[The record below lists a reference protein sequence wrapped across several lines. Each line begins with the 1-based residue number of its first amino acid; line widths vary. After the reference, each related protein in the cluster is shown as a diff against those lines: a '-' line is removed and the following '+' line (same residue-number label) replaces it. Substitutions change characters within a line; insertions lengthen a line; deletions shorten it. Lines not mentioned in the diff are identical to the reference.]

1 MSFLVLSDVAYAFPD
16 DTPLFDGLDLAV
28 GPGLTSL
35 VGRNGAGKSTLLRLI
50 AGERRPTHGSITVDG
65 DSAGPPTVGYL
76 PQLLADAPA
85 ERTLADELGV
95 GGRLE
100 ALARI
105 EAGEGDDD
113 DFELVGDDWAVA
125 ERTVALLDD
134 LGLPTELDRP
144 VVALSGGERTLAAVA
159 GRLLGRPRVLL
170 LDEPTN
176 NLDGRA
182 RERLFAAI
190 GGFVGGG
197 DRVVLVVSHD
207 LELLDR
213 AGRTVELR
221 AGRCRVFGGPY
232 AHYREVIET
241 EQAAAVQSLAG
252 ARNDLRA
259 ERRDR
264 VEGVE
269 KASRRVAQGRRV
281 QAAGGMPK
289 ILMNARRASAQ
300 ESAGRLRAV
309 HELGVEQA
317 RERMRAADAAVRR
330 DEQLR
335 VELPDPGLPAGRVVL
350 DVADPVAGRF
360 HLAGPARVRLAG
372 PNGSGKTTLLRRLL
386 GARGPDRA
394 GGVDEGFDDE
404 GFDGEG
410 FDDEVVY
417 VPFALLPQDLRVE
430 HPEWSVID
438 AILAVRPDAS
448 EEEAHAHAARLLFTG
463 GAGFR
468 RLADLSG
475 GERLRAA
482 LAARLFARPVPQLL
496 VLDEPTNNLDL
507 DGVEVLADALSQ
519 WRGALLLISH
529 DDGFCDRVGV
539 DDVITLG

>member
-1 MSFLVLSDVAYAFPD
+1 MSSLVLSDVAYAFPD

-50 AGERRPTHGSITVDG
+50 AGERRPTRGSITVDG
-65 DSAGPPTVGYL
+65 DPAGPPTVGYL

-95 GGRLE
+95 GERLA

-113 DFELVGDDWAVA
+113 DFDRVGDDWSVA
-125 ERTVALLDD
+125 ERTIALLDG
-134 LGLPTELDRP
+134 LGLPIELERP
-144 VVALSGGERTLAAVA
+144 VAALSGGERTLAAVA

-182 RERLFAAI
+182 RSRLFAAVEE
-190 GGFVGGG
+190 FVSGG

-221 AGRCRVFGGPY
+221 AGGCRVFGGNY
-232 AHYREVIET
+232 EHYREVVGA
-241 EQAAAVQSLAG
+241 EQAAALQSLTG

-259 ERRDR
+259 QKRDKVEAQVVLARRERY
-264 VEGVE
+264 
-269 KASRRVAQGRRV
+269 GRKMEATKRE
-281 QAAGGMPK
+281 PK
-289 ILMNARRASAQ
+289 IVMGLRKRQAQ
-300 ESAGRLRAV
+300 ESAARYRAT
-309 HELGVEQA
+309 HERGVERA
-317 RERMRAADAAVRR
+317 RERMRDADAAVRR
-330 DEQLR
+330 EELLR
-335 VELPDPGLPAGRVVL
+335 VDLPDPGLASGRVVL
-350 DVADPVAGRF
+350 DADDPVAGRV
-360 HLAGPARVRLAG
+360 HLVGPARVRLAG
-372 PNGSGKTTLLRRLL
+372 PNGSGKTTLLRRIL
-386 GARGPDRA
+386 GGPDSADRS
-394 GGVDEGFDDE
+394 DD
-404 GFDGEG
+404 D
-410 FDDEVVY
+410 VVVH
-417 VPFALLPQDLRVE
+417 VPWALLPQDLRVG

-438 AILAVRPDAS
+438 AIRAIRPEAPA
-448 EEEAHAHAARLLFTG
+448 EEAHAHAARMLFTG
-463 GAGFR
+463 DAGFR
-468 RLADLSG
+468 RLGDLSG

-507 DGVEVLADALSQ
+507 DGVQVLADALAQ
-519 WRGALLLISH
+519 WRGALLLVSH

-539 DDVITLG
+539 DGVITLG